1 MIGALRAGRA
11 HSRARGSE
19 AVGVALVLAFLTL
32 TVVGPWIA
40 PYSPLRIDLAHEFEL
55 PSARHWLGTTD
66 NGVDVLSALLYG
78 ARLSG
83 VVAIATVGTSLLI
96 GGALGAFAG
105 YRGGRVDHWVTALCD
120 LVQAFPSIVL
130 NVAVLAL
137 TAQPGV
143 LHLVLALIANGWV
156 LFARVARANAL
167 VLRQAEFVQAARAL
181 GLSELRVLCKH
192 VVPNLAGPLIVQAT
206 AAIGGAV
213 LAESTLSFLG
223 LGPGASASW
232 GALLDQGSA
241 VLLRFPHVALIAGG
255 TIALTVYAANRSGD
269 YLRDR
274 LDPRGEPRPR
284 A

>member
-1 MIGALRAGRA
+1 MSVRRRLVV
-11 HSRARGSE
+11 GSE
-19 AVGVALVLAFLTL
+19 AFGVASVLAFLVL
-32 TVVGPWIA
+32 TAIGPVIA
-40 PYSPLRIDLAHEFEL
+40 PYSPAHIDLAHEFEL
-55 PSARHWLGTTD
+55 PSSRHWLGTTD

-83 VVAIATVGTSLLI
+83 VVALATVGASLLI
-96 GGALGAFAG
+96 GGALGAYAG
-105 YRGGRVDHWVTALCD
+105 YRGGRVDMWVTGLCD

-137 TAQPGV
+137 TAEPGM
-143 LHLVLALIANGWV
+143 LHLVLALIAHGWV

-181 GLSELRVLCKH
+181 GLSEFRVLARH
-192 VVPNLAGPLIVQAT
+192 VVPNLAGPLVVQAT
-206 AAIGGAV
+206 AALGGAV

-223 LGPGASASW
+223 LGPGTSTSW

-255 TIALTVYAANRSGD
+255 TIAITVYAANRAGD

-274 LDPRGEPRPR
+274 LDPRT
-284 A
+284 

>member
-1 MIGALRAGRA
+1 MK
-11 HSRARGSE
+11 RARRRVRATE
-19 AVGVALVLAFLTL
+19 AFGLATLLVFLAMA
-32 TVVGPWIA
+32 VVGPWLA
-40 PYSPLRIDLAHEFEL
+40 PYSPLHIDLAHEYEL
-55 PSARHWLGTTD
+55 PSAKHWLGTTD

-83 VVAIATVGTSLLI
+83 VVAVATVGASLLI
-96 GGALGAFAG
+96 GGSLGAFAG
-105 YRGGRVDHWVTALCD
+105 YRGGRVDHLVTGLCD

-143 LHLVLALIANGWV
+143 AHLVLALIVSGWV

-181 GLSELRVLCKH
+181 GLSELRVIGRH
-192 VVPNLAGPLIVQAT
+192 VVPNLAGPLVVQAT
-206 AAIGGAV
+206 AALGGAV

-223 LGPGASASW
+223 LGPGAAASW

-255 TIALTVYAANRSGD
+255 TIALTVFASNRAGD

-274 LDPRGEPRPR
+274 LDPR
-284 A
+284 

>member
-1 MIGALRAGRA
+1 MSVRRRLVL
-11 HSRARGSE
+11 GSE
-19 AVGVALVLAFLTL
+19 AFGVASVLAFLVL
-32 TVVGPWIA
+32 TAIGPIIA
-40 PYSPLRIDLAHEFEL
+40 PYSPLHIDLAHEFEL

-83 VVAIATVGTSLLI
+83 VVALATVSVSLLI
-96 GGALGAFAG
+96 GGALGAYAG
-105 YRGGRVDHWVTALCD
+105 YRGGRVDMWITGLCD

-137 TAQPGV
+137 TAEPG
-143 LHLVLALIANGWV
+143 LWHLVLALIAHGWV

-181 GLSELRVLCKH
+181 GLSELRVLARH
-192 VVPNLAGPLIVQAT
+192 VVPNLAGPLVVQAT
-206 AAIGGAV
+206 AALGGAV

-223 LGPGASASW
+223 LGPGASTSW

-255 TIALTVYAANRSGD
+255 TIALTVYAANRAGD

-274 LDPRGEPRPR
+274 LDPRT
-284 A
+284 

>member
-1 MIGALRAGRA
+1 M
-11 HSRARGSE
+11 SRARRRVRATE
-19 AVGVALVLAFLTL
+19 ALGLATMLVFLVTAL
-32 TVVGPWIA
+32 VGPWLA
-40 PYSPLRIDLAHEFEL
+40 PYSPLHIDLQHEYEL
-55 PSARHWLGTTD
+55 PSAKHWFGTTD

-83 VVAIATVGTSLLI
+83 IVSLATVSASLLI
-96 GGALGAFAG
+96 GGSLGAFAG
-105 YRGGRVDHWVTALCD
+105 YRGGRVDHAVTGLCD

-143 LHLVLALIANGWV
+143 VHLVLALIVSGWV

-181 GLSELRVLCKH
+181 GLSELRVIARH
-192 VVPNLAGPLIVQAT
+192 VVPNLAGPLVVQGT
-206 AAIGGAV
+206 AALGGAV

-223 LGPGASASW
+223 LGPGAAASW

-255 TIALTVYAANRSGD
+255 TIAFTVYACNRAGD

-274 LDPRGEPRPR
+274 LDPR
-284 A
+284 

>member
-1 MIGALRAGRA
+1 MSRKRAQR
-11 HSRARGSE
+11 SE
-19 AVGVALVLAFLTL
+19 AFGVISLSLFLLLTAL
-32 TVVGPWIA
+32 GPYLA

-83 VVAIATVGTSLLI
+83 VVALATVGTSVLI

-105 YRGGRVDHWVTALCD
+105 YRGGRVDHWITGLCD

-137 TAQPGV
+137 TAEPGV

-156 LFARVARANAL
+156 LFARVARASAMQ
-167 VLRQAEFVQAARAL
+167 LRQAEFVQAARAL
-181 GLSELRVLCKH
+181 GLSERAVLVRH
-192 VVPNLAGPLIVQAT
+192 VVPNLAGPLVVQGT
-206 AAIGGAV
+206 AALGGAV

-255 TIALTVYAANRSGD
+255 TIALTVYASNRAGD
-269 YLRDR
+269 FLRDR
-274 LDPRGEPRPR
+274 LDPR
-284 A
+284 

>member
-1 MIGALRAGRA
+1 MSLRVQIGGRNV
-11 HSRARGSE
+11 RGSE
-19 AVGVALVLAFLTL
+19 LFGVVSLVAFLL
-32 TVVGPWIA
+32 LAVLGPSLA
-40 PYSPLRIDLAHEFEL
+40 PYSPFRIDLAHEFEL

-83 VVAIATVGTSLLI
+83 VVAIATVGASVLI
-96 GGALGAFAG
+96 GGALGTFAG
-105 YRGGRVDHWVTALCD
+105 YRGGRIDQWITGLCD

-137 TAQPGV
+137 TAEPGV
-143 LHLVLALIANGWV
+143 LHLVVALIAHGWV

-181 GLSELRVLCKH
+181 GLSEPAVLVRH
-192 VVPNLAGPLIVQAT
+192 VVPNLAGPLVVQAT
-206 AAIGGAV
+206 AALGGAV

-255 TIALTVYAANRSGD
+255 TIAVTVYATNRAGD

-274 LDPRGEPRPR
+274 LDPRR
-284 A
+284 